1 MLENS
6 YLFYCD
12 YLKTRNIKDKSI
24 LISKTRHSYLIGP
37 IINYNL

>member
-12 YLKTRNIKDKSI
+12 YLKKRNIKDKSI
-24 LISKTRHSYLIGP
+24 LISKTRNSYLIGP